1 MRFCALTC
9 SGIAR
14 LSLINSRGG
23 TCYYPSLRDF
33 VEWARGRPYA
43 SPRRARASLVYV
55 TRSRSCHANVYAKAC
70 VPCVCPVCQESIRG
84 VYRAGESRGGRIDI
98 KIVTEF
104 RRAATYPNALGFALK
119 LPVLLPH
126 STLSLSPSLLE
137 TAFPFY
143 APFRTFPREIRCTR
157 TPRVTGPEE
166 NFSTGEEENIVVNR
180 QSKFPTVA
188 QKPEDNIERA
198 GGSEDVRHKNTW
210 RHEDLWRAC
219 ISIYGASKPLRR
231 GWTTSFGNW
240 LKFSSSLVSLRR
252 VASNLWV
259 FPKRDAPIVSVSV
272 PRVNIGNY
280 LPLYKHFV
288 NATFNLIFEK
298 TYFYKLISSYLLFL
312 SFGMIRILH
321 EKK

>member
-1 MRFCALTC
+1 M
-9 SGIAR
+9 
-14 LSLINSRGG
+14 
-23 TCYYPSLRDF
+23 
-33 VEWARGRPYA
+33 
-43 SPRRARASLVYV
+43 
-55 TRSRSCHANVYAKAC
+55 YAKAC

-198 GGSEDVRHKNTW
+198 GGSEDVRHKNT
-210 RHEDLWRAC
+210 
-219 ISIYGASKPLRR
+219 
-231 GWTTSFGNW
+231 
-240 LKFSSSLVSLRR
+240 
-252 VASNLWV
+252 
-259 FPKRDAPIVSVSV
+259 
-272 PRVNIGNY
+272 
-280 LPLYKHFV
+280 
-288 NATFNLIFEK
+288 
-298 TYFYKLISSYLLFL
+298 
-312 SFGMIRILH
+312 
-321 EKK
+321 